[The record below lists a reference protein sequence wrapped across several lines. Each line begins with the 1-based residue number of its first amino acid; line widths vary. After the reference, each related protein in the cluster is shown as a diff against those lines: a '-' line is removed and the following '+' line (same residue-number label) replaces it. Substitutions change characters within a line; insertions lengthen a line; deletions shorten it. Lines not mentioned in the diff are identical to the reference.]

1 MRGAPKKIQIAFQ
14 CHSFY
19 RCSLFIFFN
28 SSKYQTFN
36 IFVLQ
41 SHWYL
46 DWPNWRCIYVKI
58 IITAHSLL
66 SEYGACHQSSL
77 LCLPGKIYLW
87 TAGWQN
93 LTIPDAHAP
102 GEALDGHVVVVFV
115 VVVVL
120 VVIRIVGDFT
130 SVVPCCLFNAPSKTK
145 AFVVFSILISCT
157 RASINFSFCLFFPPG
172 QTFGGWDLSLHSD
185 PSWWK
190 HHPLYNRVIM
200 TVIKWRGWQPQW
212 QVRPPSRNGNGA
224 SYAFVW
230 LQGAGTERNP
240 LQVITGTS

>member
-1 MRGAPKKIQIAFQ
+1 MHFTFRIWLLASKQPSLPPWQDLPLDCGLTKP
-14 CHSFY
+14 HNS
-19 RCSLFIFFN
+19 RCSCPR
-28 SSKYQTFN
+28 
-36 IFVLQ
+36 
-41 SHWYL
+41 W
-46 DWPNWRCIYVKI
+46 D
-58 IITAHSLL
+58 
-66 SEYGACHQSSL
+66 
-77 LCLPGKIYLW
+77 
-87 TAGWQN
+87 
-93 LTIPDAHAP
+93 D
-102 GEALDGHVVVVFV
+102 HVVVLLV

-130 SVVPCCLFNAPSKTK
+130 SVVPSCFFNAPSKTK
-145 AFVVFSILISCT
+145 AFVVFSILISST
-157 RASINFSFCLFFPPG
+157 KASINFSFCLFFPPG

-200 TVIKWRGWQPQW
+200 AVIKWRGWQPQW